1 MTDSALEA
9 LALAA
14 TKGVVC
20 VRGSRVPTGFAGRN
34 VEIDY
39 NTIGLVAAYEHN
51 PQKARVLLR
60 LALLK
65 TQDPEAIQSY
75 FARY

>member
-34 VEIDY
+34 VEIDDD
-39 NTIGLVAAYEHN
+39 TIGLVAAYEHN